1 MQRAKHILLGAG
13 GALTYP
19 LLGELLSQGES
30 VRLVSRS
37 GGAVPG
43 AESVRADLTR
53 AAEVLE
59 AVEQLSV
66 VYLIAGL
73 PYSTAVWREEWPK
86 VMKNTIAACSAKGA
100 KLLFFDNVY
109 MYGKVRGPMS
119 ENTPVAPC
127 SKKGEIRARIA
138 DLVLSATGRGDLQA
152 LIARSADFYGPY
164 ARGSS
169 VPMLLVIARLAN
181 GKKAQWLANAHARHS
196 LTYTLDCG
204 RALPLLAK
212 SEDAYGQVWHLPTA
226 SPPITGEEFIRIA
239 AREFGRKSG
248 RKSEMSPRYTVL
260 GRGSIRIAGVF
271 SPLVRETYEML
282 YQNEDE
288 YIFDSSKFGKHFG
301 FAPTPYEEGIGSAVE
316 FARRQG
322 EER

>member
-1 MQRAKHILLGAG
+1 MKSTKHILLGAG
-13 GALTYP
+13 GAITHP
-19 LLGELLSQGES
+19 LVRELLSQGET

-37 GGAVPG
+37 GHTVPG

-53 AAEVLE
+53 TGEVLA
-59 AVEQLSV
+59 AVEQSSV

-86 VMKNTIAACSAKGA
+86 VMQNTIAACSARGA

-109 MYGKVRGPMS
+109 MYGKVRGPMT
-119 ENTPVAPC
+119 EETPAAPC
-127 SKKGEIRARIA
+127 SRKGEIRARIA
-138 DLVLSATGRGDLQA
+138 DLLLSAAGRGELQA

-169 VPMLLVIARLAN
+169 VPMLLVIGRLAN
-181 GKKAQWLANAHARHS
+181 GKKAQWLVNAHAKHS

-204 RALPLLAK
+204 KALSLLAK
-212 SEDAYGQVWHLPTA
+212 SENAYGQVWHLPTA

-239 AREFGRKSG
+239 ARKFGR
-248 RKSEMSPRYTVL
+248 RFDPRYSVL

-282 YQNEDE
+282 YQNDDE
-288 YIFDSSKFGKHFG
+288 YLFDSSKFGKHFG
-301 FAPTPYEEGIGSAVE
+301 FTPTPYEEGIGSAVE
-316 FARRQG
+316 YARQTRASA
-322 EER
+322 